1 MGSADKRKFPPA
13 AAVVMSLEINSN
25 LRGMADRAAAS
36 RRTWT
41 REHKPTSTTSIKRW
55 QRTNRNMK
63 ARFMPKKVH
72 PMEGPCTSEKGDP
85 NQASSKS
92 GSSRVNRYKHSDTSV
107 LRWHSNP
114 SSNAPQAQSSL
125 QSSTARTSPQ
135 SSRLSGTSESHQ
147 THEISSPRSKS
158 TNVDKK
164 TERRRI
170 SNARRPTTDGLT
182 ESWHFSNW
190 DDTAYRYSDSN
201 SVCSSQNSLYV
212 DLDDFDDEL
221 ELEPLEKK
229 RKNLRTVLQADEESP
244 FENSLRSL
252 NISERN
258 PLDMSLSER
267 QDDSYNKEEF
277 SDLVLNFL
285 SSYQEQ
291 P

>member
-1 MGSADKRKFPPA
+1 MGANGHPAERKFPPT
-13 AAVVMSLEINSN
+13 AVVMSLEINSN
-25 LRGMADRAAAS
+25 LRGMADRAAAP

-41 REHKPTSTTSIKRW
+41 REHKPTSTSIKRW
-55 QRTNRNMK
+55 QRNMK

-72 PMEGPCTSEKGDP
+72 PMEGPCTSSEKGDP

-92 GSSRVNRYKHSDTSV
+92 GSSRVNRYKHSDASV
-107 LRWHSNP
+107 LRWHSKP

-135 SSRLSGTSESHQ
+135 SSRLSGTSEPHQ
-147 THEISSPRSKS
+147 THEISSRRSKS

-164 TERRRI
+164 IERRRS
-170 SNARRPTTDGLT
+170 SNARRPTTEGLT

-201 SVCSSQNSLYV
+201 SACSSQNSLYV

-258 PLDMSLSER
+258 PLDMS
-267 QDDSYNKEEF
+267 
-277 SDLVLNFL
+277 
-285 SSYQEQ
+285 
-291 P
+291 